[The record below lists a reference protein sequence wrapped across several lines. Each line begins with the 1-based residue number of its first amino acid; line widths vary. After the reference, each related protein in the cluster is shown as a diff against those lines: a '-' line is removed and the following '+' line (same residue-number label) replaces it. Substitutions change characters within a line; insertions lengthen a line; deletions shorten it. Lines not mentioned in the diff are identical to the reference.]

1 MAADAVPSIIIRDA
15 NEADVPTLATIR
27 SSEALHRGR
36 LRDAQRSDFRY
47 FIIVRGEAI
56 IGFLSLVFRRPP
68 SWSNSHDEQHLP
80 EVIDFYVAEAW
91 RGRGYGSQA
100 IRFLE
105 RITTEVGYPQLYI
118 AVDPVDNP
126 RAHALYKRLG
136 YQQLQSEPY
145 FHTWEALDGDG
156 HIDRGGSWLVN
167 MVKPLKEN

>member
-15 NEADVPTLATIR
+15 QEADVPVLAAVR

-47 FIIVRGEAI
+47 FVILRDQIV
-56 IGFLSLVFRRPP
+56 IGFLSLVFRRPS
-68 SWSNSHDEQHLP
+68 SWSNSGDEQHLP
-80 EVIDFYVAEAW
+80 EVIDFYVAEVW
-91 RGRGYGSQA
+91 RGLGYGSQA
-100 IRFLE
+100 IRLLE
-105 RITTEVGYPQLYI
+105 RIAAEAGYPQLYI

-126 RAHALYKRLG
+126 RAHALYKRLS

-156 HIDRGGSWLVN
+156 NVDRGGSWQVN
-167 MVKPLKEN
+167 MVKILQEN